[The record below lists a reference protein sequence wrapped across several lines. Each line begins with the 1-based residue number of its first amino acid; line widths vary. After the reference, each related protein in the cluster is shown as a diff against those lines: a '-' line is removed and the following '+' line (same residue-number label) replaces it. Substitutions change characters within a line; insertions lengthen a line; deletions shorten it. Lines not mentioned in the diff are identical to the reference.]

1 MSKVFNFYSVGGS
14 PSAFEQQQCDMMLIV
29 TLVEA
34 YYWTSMVLSGLELT
48 ESSQG

>member
-14 PSAFEQQQCDMMLIV
+14 HSAFEQQQCDMMLIV

-48 ESSQG
+48 ES